1 MLGKLLKYEI
11 KHSARYTAAI
21 YIATIAFAA
30 ISVIALLVNS
40 TWLGVMSC
48 FVLYIAG
55 FASVVVTLVSV
66 IKNFYDTLYG
76 RQGYL
81 TFTLPVKC
89 STVLLSK
96 FIASVIWIIVG
107 FCVMGLTL
115 AVIFLYAKDKTESL
129 FDTIM
134 DSLFMSGLAD
144 VLPSGLVIA
153 ETIIVFAVL
162 ALLTVVTYVGY
173 VFFVVTIANTG
184 KFQSHPKLFGALVF
198 FGITSVV
205 NTTSNLLTEKIP
217 LTFNVATDRA
227 FFAFADMFS
236 VEGTLLSYGIGGTL
250 FSAIVA
256 GGLLALTGYIMEH
269 KVNVK

>member
-11 KHSARYTAAI
+11 KHSARYTATI
-21 YIATIAFAA
+21 YLATVAFAA
-30 ISVIALLVNS
+30 ISVIALLINS

-48 FVLYIAG
+48 FMLYFAG
-55 FASVVVTLVSV
+55 FASVIVTLVSV

-96 FIASVIWIIVG
+96 LIVSVLWIIVG
-107 FCVMGLTL
+107 FLVMGLTL
-115 AVIFLYAKDKTESL
+115 AVVFLYAKEKSESI
-129 FDTIM
+129 FETFI
-134 DSLFMSGLAD
+134 DSFLISGLAD
-144 VLPSGLVIA
+144 VLPSGTVIA
-153 ETIIVFAVL
+153 ETAIVLVVM

-173 VFFVVTIANTG
+173 VFFVVTVANTG

-198 FGITSVV
+198 LAIFIIV
-205 NTTSNLLTEKIP
+205 NNVGNFLTEKIP
-217 LTFNVATDRA
+217 LTFNVATDKV

-256 GGLLALTGYIMEH
+256 GVLLAVTGYIMEH
-269 KVNVK
+269 KVNIK

>member
-1 MLGKLLKYEI
+1 MLGKLLKYDI
-11 KHSARYTAAI
+11 RHSARYTATI
-21 YIATIAFAA
+21 YIATLAFAA
-30 ISVIALLVNS
+30 ISVVALLANS

-48 FVLYIAG
+48 FMLYIAG
-55 FASVVVTLVSV
+55 IASVIVTLVSV

-96 FIASVIWIIVG
+96 LIVSVLWIIVG
-107 FCVMGLTL
+107 FLVMAATL
-115 AVIFLYAKDKTESL
+115 FVIFLYARDKSAGIFESFKDA
-129 FDTIM
+129 FAI
-134 DSLFMSGLAD
+134 SGIAEYI
-144 VLPSGLVIA
+144 PSGLVIA
-153 ETIIVFAVL
+153 EALIVVAIL
-162 ALLTVVTYVGY
+162 AILTVVTYVGY

-198 FGITSVV
+198 FGIFSLV
-205 NTTSNLLTEKIP
+205 NTASNLLTEKLP
-217 LTFNVATDRA
+217 LTFNISSERV

-236 VEGTLLSYGIGGTL
+236 VEDTLLSYGIGGII

-256 GGLLALTGYIMEH
+256 AGLLVLTGYIMEH
-269 KVNVK
+269 KVNIK

>member
-11 KHSARYTAAI
+11 RHSARYTAAI

-30 ISVIALLVNS
+30 ISVIALLINS

-48 FVLYIAG
+48 FMLYFAG

-81 TFTLPVKC
+81 TFTLPVKG

-96 FIASVIWIIVG
+96 FIVSVLWIVVG
-107 FCVMGLTL
+107 FLVMGLTL
-115 AVIFLYAKDKTESL
+115 FVVFLYAKDKTESI
-129 FDTIM
+129 FDM
-134 DSLFMSGLAD
+134 LLDSFLVSGLGD
-144 VLPSGLVIA
+144 LLPSGFVIA
-153 ETIIVFAVL
+153 QAAVVLIIM
-162 ALLTVVTYVGY
+162 ALLTVITYVGY
-173 VFFVVTIANTG
+173 VFFVVTVANTRP
-184 KFQSHPKLFGALVF
+184 FQSHPKLYG
-198 FGITSVV
+198 GILFLGIFSVV
-205 NTTSNLLTEKIP
+205 NGAGNFLTEKLP
-217 LTFNVATDRA
+217 LTFNIATDKV

-236 VEGTLLSYGIGGTL
+236 VEGTLLSYGVGGTI

-256 GGLLALTGYIMEH
+256 GGLLAATGYIMEH
-269 KVNVK
+269 KVNIK

>member
-21 YIATIAFAA
+21 YLATIAVAA
-30 ISVIALLVNS
+30 ISVIALLINS

-48 FVLYIAG
+48 FMLYVAG
-55 FASVVVTLVSV
+55 FASVIVTLVSV

-89 STVLLSK
+89 STILLSK
-96 FIASVIWIIVG
+96 FIVSVIWTIVG
-107 FCVMGLTL
+107 FLVMGLTL
-115 AVIFLYAKDKTESL
+115 VVVFLYAREKTESIFETFINSFL
-129 FDTIM
+129 V
-134 DSLFMSGLAD
+134 SGLSD
-144 VLPSGLVIA
+144 ILPSGTVIAQAIIVLVIM
-153 ETIIVFAVL
+153 

-173 VFFVVTIANTG
+173 VFFVVTVANIG
-184 KFQSHPKLFGALVF
+184 KLQSHPKLFGGLIF
-198 FGITSVV
+198 LGIFLAV
-205 NTTSNLLTEKIP
+205 NTIGNTLTETIP
-217 LTFNVATDRA
+217 LTFNVATDRV

-256 GGLLALTGYIMEH
+256 GGLLAATGYIMEH

>member
-11 KHSARYTAAI
+11 KHSARYTATI
-21 YIATIAFAA
+21 YLATIAFAA
-30 ISVIALLVNS
+30 VSVIALLINS

-48 FVLYIAG
+48 FMLYFAG
-55 FASVVVTLVSV
+55 FASVIVTLVSV

-96 FIASVIWIIVG
+96 LIVSVLWIIAG
-107 FCVMGLTL
+107 FLVMGLTL
-115 AVIFLYAKDKTESL
+115 VVVFLYAKEKSESIFETFL
-129 FDTIM
+129 
-134 DSLFMSGLAD
+134 DSFLMSGLAE

-153 ETIIVFAVL
+153 ETVIMLAIM
-162 ALLTVVTYVGY
+162 ALLTVITYVGY
-173 VFFVVTIANTG
+173 VFFVVTVANTG
-184 KFQSHPKLFGALVF
+184 KFQSHPKLFGALTF
-198 FGITSVV
+198 LAIFLVV
-205 NTTSNLLTEKIP
+205 NTLSNTLTETIP
-217 LTFNVATDRA
+217 LTFNVATDRV

-236 VEGTLLSYGIGGTL
+236 VEGTLLSYGIGGTI
-250 FSAIVA
+250 FSALVA
-256 GGLLALTGYIMEH
+256 GGLLAATGYIMEH

>member
-48 FVLYIAG
+48 FMLYFAG
-55 FASVVVTLVSV
+55 FASVIVTLVSV

-96 FIASVIWIIVG
+96 FIVSVLWIVVG
-107 FCVMGLTL
+107 FLVMGITL
-115 AVIFLYAKDKTESL
+115 AVIFLYAKDKTESI
-129 FDTIM
+129 FDM
-134 DSLFMSGLAD
+134 LLDSLLVSGLTD

-153 ETIIVFAVL
+153 ETLVVFAIL

-173 VFFVVTIANTG
+173 VFFVVTVANTG
-184 KFQSHPKLFGALVF
+184 KFQSHPKLFGALLFLGIF
-198 FGITSVV
+198 FGV
-205 NTTSNLLTEKIP
+205 NTLSNTLTETIP
-217 LTFNVATDRA
+217 LTFNVATERV

-256 GGLLALTGYIMEH
+256 GGLLVATGYIMEH

>member
-11 KHSARYTAAI
+11 RHSARYTAAI
-21 YIATIAFAA
+21 YLATLAFAS
-30 ISVIALLVNS
+30 ISVIALVANS

-48 FVLYIAG
+48 FMLYIAG
-55 FASVVVTLVSV
+55 FASVIVTLVSV

-96 FIASVIWIIVG
+96 FIVSVLWIIVG
-107 FCVMGLTL
+107 FIVMASTL
-115 AVIFLYAKDKTESL
+115 FVIFLYAKDKSAGV
-129 FDTIM
+129 FDTFVDAFAI
-134 DSLFMSGLAD
+134 SGITEY
-144 VLPSGLVIA
+144 LPSGLVIA
-153 ETIIVFAVL
+153 EALLVIAVL
-162 ALLTVVTYVGY
+162 AILTVVTYVGY
-173 VFFVVTIANTG
+173 VFFVVTVANTG

-198 FGITSVV
+198 IGVFAVV
-205 NTTSNLLTEKIP
+205 NTISNLLTENIP
-217 LTFNVATDRA
+217 LTFNVASDRV

-236 VEGTLLSYGIGGTL
+236 VEGTLLSYGIGGTI

-256 GGLLALTGYIMEH
+256 AGLLVLTGYIMEH

>member
-11 KHSARYTAAI
+11 KHSARYTATI
-21 YIATIAFAA
+21 YLATIAFAA
-30 ISVIALLVNS
+30 VSVIALLLNS

-48 FVLYIAG
+48 FMLYVAG
-55 FASVVVTLVSV
+55 IASVIVTLVSV

-96 FIASVIWIIVG
+96 LIASVVWIIVG
-107 FCVMGLTL
+107 FLVMGITL
-115 AVIFLYAKDKTESL
+115 LVIFLYAKDKTESV
-129 FDTIM
+129 FDTFM
-134 DSLFMSGLAD
+134 NSLFVSGLAD
-144 VLPSGLVIA
+144 MLPSGLVIA
-153 ETIIVFAVL
+153 ESLIVFAIL
-162 ALLTVVTYVGY
+162 ALMTVITYVGY
-173 VFFVVTIANTG
+173 VFFVVTVANTG
-184 KFQSHPKLFGALVF
+184 KFQSHPKLYGALVF
-198 FGITSVV
+198 LGIYSVV
-205 NTTSNLLTEKIP
+205 NTLSNILTEKIP
-217 LTFNVATDRA
+217 LTFNVATDKA

-236 VEGTLLSYGIGGTL
+236 VDGTLLSYGIGGTI

-269 KVNVK
+269 KVNIK

>member
-21 YIATIAFAA
+21 YLATLAFAA
-30 ISVIALLVNS
+30 VSVIALFFNS

-48 FVLYIAG
+48 FMLYFAG
-55 FASVVVTLVSV
+55 ITSVIVTLVSV

-96 FIASVIWIIVG
+96 LIVSVLWIIVG
-107 FCVMGLTL
+107 FLVMGATL
-115 AVIFLYAKDKTESL
+115 LVVFFYAKDKSEGI
-129 FDTIM
+129 FDT
-134 DSLFMSGLAD
+134 FMSAFAISGIAEY
-144 VLPSGLVIA
+144 LPSGVVVA
-153 ETIIVFAVL
+153 QAVAVLAIL
-162 ALLTVVTYVGY
+162 ALLTVITYVGY
-173 VFFVVTIANTG
+173 VFFVVTVANTG
-184 KFQSHPKLFGALVF
+184 KFQSHPKLYGGLVF
-198 FGITSVV
+198 IGIFTVV
-205 NTTSNLLTEKIP
+205 NTASNALTENIP
-217 LTFNVATDRA
+217 LTFNITSDRA

-236 VEGTLLSYGIGGTL
+236 VEGTLLSYGIGGTI

-256 GGLLALTGYIMEH
+256 AGLLVLTGYIMEN
-269 KVNVK
+269 KVNIK

>member
-11 KHSARYTAAI
+11 KHSARYTATI
-21 YIATIAFAA
+21 YLATLAFAA
-30 ISVIALLVNS
+30 ISVIALLFNS

-48 FVLYIAG
+48 FMLYIAG
-55 FASVVVTLVSV
+55 IASVIVTLVSV

-96 FIASVIWIIVG
+96 LITSVLWIIVG
-107 FCVMGLTL
+107 FLVMGVTL
-115 AVIFLYAKDKTESL
+115 LVIFFYAKDKSENI
-129 FDTIM
+129 FDMIM
-134 DSLFMSGLAD
+134 DSLLISGLSD
-144 VLPSGLVIA
+144 MLPSGVVIA
-153 ETIIVFAVL
+153 ETIVMFIIL
-162 ALLTVVTYVGY
+162 ALLTVITYVGY

-198 FGITSVV
+198 LGIFAGV
-205 NTTSNLLTEKIP
+205 NSISNILTENIP
-217 LTFNVATDRA
+217 LTFNVATDRV
-227 FFAFADMFS
+227 FFDLADMFS
-236 VEGTLLSYGIGGTL
+236 VEGTLLSYGIGGTI

-256 GGLLALTGYIMEH
+256 AGLLALTGYIMEH
-269 KVNVK
+269 KVNIK